1 MLDRNGEPGLE
12 ANRGSD
18 SSPLD
23 SRQREAEFRAVF
35 EGAAIGIALVDQRG
49 RPVKCNPALQR
60 MLGYTEAELCAMT
73 FPEFTHPEDLTADL
87 AQYERIVSGE
97 ISHYQL
103 EKRFVRKDRR
113 IVWGRLTVSLVRL
126 EQGKPLYAIGMVEDV
141 TDRKE
146 LEESLQEAQRW
157 EATSQQEF
165 ARELLNAAE
174 QERRTLGSEL
184 HDTLGQDLSIITNRV
199 HQALAQ
205 PGLSA
210 AVLDHLTAI
219 SQAASSAIGEVRRLV
234 RDLRPWQIEE
244 GGFTD
249 SIRALVNR
257 TAETALAQIDIR
269 IDDVDREIKG
279 RTAIHLYRIV
289 QESLNNLVKHSKA
302 DRARFTLE
310 RDIKCIRLCLWDN
323 GTGFEMN
330 PESRPRGL
338 GLTSILERSQM
349 IGATADIQSA
359 PGAGARITIVLP
371 LRWD

>member
-1 MLDRNGEPGLE
+1 
-12 ANRGSD
+12 
-18 SSPLD
+18 
-23 SRQREAEFRAVF
+23 
-35 EGAAIGIALVDQRG
+35 
-49 RPVKCNPALQR
+49 

-73 FPEFTHPEDLTADL
+73 FPEFTHPEDLSADL
-87 AQYERIVSGE
+87 AQYERMVSGE

-103 EKRFVRKDRR
+103 EKRFLRKDGR

-126 EQGKPLYAIGMVEDV
+126 EEGKPLYAVGMVEDI

-146 LEESLQEAQRW
+146 LEKSLREAQRW

-165 ARELLNAAE
+165 ARELLNATE
-174 QERRTLGSEL
+174 QERRALGSEL
-184 HDTLGQDLSIITNRV
+184 HDTLGQDLSIISNRV

-205 PGLSA
+205 PGLSSSA
-210 AVLDHLTAI
+210 LDHLTAI
-219 SQAASSAIGEVRRLV
+219 SQAASSAISEVRRLV

-244 GGFTD
+244 AGFTD
-249 SIRALVNR
+249 SIRALVKR

-323 GTGFEMN
+323 GRGFEMN

-338 GLTSILERSQM
+338 GLTSILERAQM
-349 IGATADIQSA
+349 ISGTADIQSA
-359 PGAGARITIVLP
+359 PGAGTRITIVLP

>member
-12 ANRGSD
+12 AKRGSD
-18 SSPLD
+18 GSLPNV
-23 SRQREAEFRAVF
+23 RQREAEFRAVF
-35 EGAAIGIALVDQRG
+35 EGAAIGIALVDHER

-73 FPEFTHPEDLTADL
+73 FPEFTHPADLTADL
-87 AQYERIVSGE
+87 AQYERMISGE

-103 EKRFVRKDRR
+103 EKRFVRKDRC
-113 IVWGRLTVSLVRL
+113 IVWGRLTVSLVRV
-126 EQGKPLYAIGMVEDV
+126 EQGKPLYAIGMVEDI

-174 QERRTLGSEL
+174 QERRALGSEL

-199 HQALAQ
+199 RQALAQ
-205 PGLSA
+205 PGLSG
-210 AVLDHLTAI
+210 AVLDHLTGI
-219 SQAASSAIGEVRRLV
+219 SQAASSAISEVRRLV
-234 RDLRPWQIEE
+234 SDLRPWQIEE
-244 GGFTD
+244 AGFTD
-249 SIRALVNR
+249 SIRALVSR
-257 TAETALAQIDIR
+257 TAETGSAQIDIQ

-279 RTAIHLYRIV
+279 RTAIHLYRMV

-310 RDIKCIRLCLWDN
+310 RDIKCVRLSLWDN
-323 GTGFEMN
+323 GRGFEMN

-338 GLTSILERSQM
+338 GLTSILERAQM

-359 PGAGARITIVLP
+359 PGAGTRITIVLP